1 MQGYR
6 SVGGKRQVLFGIPAG
21 HFPHPPLTLP
31 PFRRNGFACDFN
43 LLFAGFRGCF
53 FGLVLPTGAGHFS
66 DE

>member
-1 MQGYR
+1 
-6 SVGGKRQVLFGIPAG
+6 LELPPFGNT
-21 HFPHPPLTLP
+21 PHPPLTLP
-31 PFRRNGFACDFN
+31 PFRRNGNACDFN